1 LHYHQFLDKD
11 LKVSSL
17 GIGVEHLKK
26 LSSNEVFEIV
36 KAGLNGG
43 INYID
48 LVWSLPNVINGVIK
62 ALNSNDEPRYIA
74 IHLGSGHKNGKYYRT
89 RKPEE
94 CKQYYREIYEKLPE
108 KSIPIINIHYINQ
121 LKDWNKNTKP
131 GNILDAAIELKD
143 EGHGAVIA
151 VSTHSAE
158 VVTEAAL
165 HPEINSVMFQVN
177 MANHTLKNR
186 DSALKSCLDNNTS
199 IVAMKPYAGG
209 RLLAAG
215 KKTKVAG
222 YMRAGKSVEF
232 ISPLTITSHKCL
244 AYTLDQIG
252 VCCALTGP
260 ACVEEIS
267 DSLKYF
273 DIDDKDKN
281 YDQEL
286 SEIGLQI
293 N

>member
-26 LSSNEVFEIV
+26 LSPNEVFEIV
-36 KAGLNGG
+36 KAGINGG

-143 EGHGAVIA
+143 EGHGAFIA

-177 MANHTLKNR
+177 MANHTLK
-186 DSALKSCLDNNTS
+186 TE
-199 IVAMKPYAGG
+199 IQ
-209 RLLAAG
+209 LLNH
-215 KKTKVAG
+215 VW
-222 YMRAGKSVEF
+222 
-232 ISPLTITSHKCL
+232 IIILL
-244 AYTLDQIG
+244 LWQ
-252 VCCALTGP
+252 
-260 ACVEEIS
+260 
-267 DSLKYF
+267 
-273 DIDDKDKN
+273 
-281 YDQEL
+281 
-286 SEIGLQI
+286 
-293 N
+293 